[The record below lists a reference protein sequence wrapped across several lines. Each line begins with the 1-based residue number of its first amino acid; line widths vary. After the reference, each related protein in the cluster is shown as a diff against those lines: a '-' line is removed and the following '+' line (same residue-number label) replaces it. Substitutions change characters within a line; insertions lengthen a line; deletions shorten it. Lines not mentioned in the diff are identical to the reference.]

1 MINQIFTNTATTL
14 LLLRHHQ
21 HDTHEVRTLWLDK
34 DRHLV
39 DFVKAGFLFLR
50 HCVFELGGPLCT
62 WQKRLPDDPKSV
74 ASCGQCR
81 GAGWSSVEGFNESDI
96 VISEHMV

>member
-39 DFVKAGFLFLR
+39 DFVKAGFLFFGLS
-50 HCVFELGGPLCT
+50 VSKLGGTLQT
-62 WQKRLPDDPKSV
+62 WQMMAKIPEILS
-74 ASCGQCR
+74 
-81 GAGWSSVEGFNESDI
+81 
-96 VISEHMV
+96 